1 MLVAITERVAGLKL
15 ADKDVFVATVGGI
28 RLSDPSTDLATCL
41 AIASAGKDLPIP
53 LNVAAIGEVTLSGDV
68 RRVPMINQRVAEAT
82 RLGYTRILA
91 PAGTKGSLDKRGVG
105 ASIIEV
111 NNLSE
116 SFSHI
121 RSSSE
126 AQPTF

>member
-1 MLVAITERVAGLKL
+1 AGLKL

-41 AIASAGKDLPIP
+41 AIGSAGKDTPIP

-68 RRVPMINQRVAEAT
+68 RRVPMINQRISEAT

-91 PAGTKGSLDKRGVG
+91 PTGTKASLDKRAAG
-105 ASIIEV
+105 AQIIEV
-111 NNLSE
+111 ANLAE
-116 SFSHI
+116 ALRQI
-121 RSSSE
+121 RSNNES
-126 AQPTF
+126 QPNF